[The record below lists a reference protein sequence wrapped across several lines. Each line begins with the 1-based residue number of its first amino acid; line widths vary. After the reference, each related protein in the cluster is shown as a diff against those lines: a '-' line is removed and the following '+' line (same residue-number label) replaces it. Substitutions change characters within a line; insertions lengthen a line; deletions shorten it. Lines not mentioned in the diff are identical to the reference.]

1 MASHDL
7 SSRGAPAQ
15 PGDEGSAVGL
25 YVHVPFCEAKCTYC
39 HFAID
44 PHRPGG
50 ERQERYARAVLAE
63 MAAAEAGE
71 ADTLYFGGGTPS
83 LLAPERLARVV
94 EAARERFALPHGAE
108 ITVEANPRDLD
119 AGGYRALLALGA
131 NRLSLGVQSLD
142 DGVLAGMGRH
152 HSADDSRRAVE
163 EARRVGFQSLNL
175 DLILGW
181 PGETRERW
189 RRGLAGVLALEP
201 DHVSLYVLEV
211 DGKTALSHRQRQGRL
226 ELPDDD
232 LVADLY
238 QETVEWLAARG
249 LERYEISNFARPGF
263 ESRHNGKYWDD
274 APFLGFGMSAH
285 SYRDG
290 RRSWNH
296 DLFATYCRAVEEG
309 GAVVA
314 GERRL
319 TARERATEALF
330 TGLRRR
336 DGIELATFRG
346 RYGLDPLVEWREG
359 LDSAAKAGLAL
370 VEGGRLRLTDRGVLL
385 SNEVFRAFV

>member
-1 MASHDL
+1 MSL
-7 SSRGAPAQ
+7 
-15 PGDEGSAVGL
+15 GL

-44 PHRPGG
+44 PRRPDEG
-50 ERQERYARAVLAE
+50 RQERYTRAVLAE
-63 MAAAEAGE
+63 MLSTERGS

-83 LLAPERLARVV
+83 LLSPERLVRLVG
-94 EAARERFALPHGAE
+94 AARQRFALPLGAE
-108 ITVEANPRDLD
+108 VTLEANPRDLQAD
-119 AGGYRALLALGA
+119 VYRSLLNLGV
-131 NRLSLGVQSLD
+131 NRLSLGLQSLD
-142 DGVLAGMGRH
+142 DGILEEMGRRH
-152 HSADDSRRAVE
+152 TGADSHRAVE
-163 EARRVGFQSLNL
+163 DARRAGFANLNL

-189 RRGLAGVLALEP
+189 RRGLDGFLALEP

-211 DGKTALSHRQRQGRL
+211 EGKTILTHRQKRGL
-226 ELPDDD
+226 LVLPDDD

-238 QETVEWLAARG
+238 EETVERFGAWG

-285 SYRDG
+285 SYVDG
-290 RRSWNH
+290 RRWWNH
-296 DLFATYCRAVEEG
+296 DRFAIYCRAVEEG
-309 GAVVA
+309 GGVAAAA

-319 TARERATEALF
+319 TARERPAEALF

-336 DGIELATFRG
+336 DGVDLAAFR
-346 RYGLDPLVEWREG
+346 RRHGLDPLVEWADG
-359 LDSAAKAGLAL
+359 LDQVAAANL
-370 VEGGRLRLTDRGVLL
+370 VTVANGRLRLTDRGMLL
-385 SNEVFRAFV
+385 SNEVFQAFV